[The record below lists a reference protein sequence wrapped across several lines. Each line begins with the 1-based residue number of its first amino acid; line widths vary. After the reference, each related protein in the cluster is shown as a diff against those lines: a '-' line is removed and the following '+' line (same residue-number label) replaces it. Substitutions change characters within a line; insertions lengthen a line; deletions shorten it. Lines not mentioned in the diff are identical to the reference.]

1 MVQDN
6 KHAEYM
12 ENYKL
17 NPKETACKIRTLKV
31 IMEVKIRG
39 WDRKEQCKEQQQKE
53 QAQEIQDKPPNSAK
67 QQ

>member
-12 ENYKL
+12 ETYKL
-17 NPKETACKIRTLKV
+17 NPKETAHKIRTLEF
-31 IMEVKIRG
+31 IIAVKIRG

-53 QAQEIQDKPPNSAK
+53 QAQDKTA
-67 QQ
+67 

>member
-17 NPKETACKIRTLKV
+17 NSKETARKIRTLKV

-39 WDRKEQCKEQQQKE
+39 WDRMEQCKNQQ
-53 QAQEIQDKPPNSAK
+53 
-67 QQ
+67 